1 MRPLTSFLVGIVVAI
16 AIAGAAHAQTRPG
29 MLTTQDYVEIQQLYA
44 RYVHAIDSGD
54 AETYAALFTPD
65 GSFNDNIG
73 HDALVAFI
81 RNRNGAGVRHINT
94 SLVITPT
101 AEGAAG
107 AVYNMFLNVAANP
120 PAITGASQYRDTL
133 VRTPQGWRFKTRVNT
148 REGAP
153 APAPP
158 AAR

>member
-1 MRPLTSFLVGIVVAI
+1 MRLLIAFLAAIVVAV
-16 AIAGAAHAQTRPG
+16 AVAGAVQAQGSQRA
-29 MLTTQDYVEIQQLYA
+29 LTTQDYVEIQQLYA

-65 GSFNDNIG
+65 GSFNDNVG
-73 HDALVAFI
+73 REALIAFI
-81 RNRNGAGVRHINT
+81 KNRNGAATRHINT

-107 AVYNMFLNVAANP
+107 AVYNMFLNVATNP
-120 PAITGASQYRDTL
+120 PTVTGASQYRDTL
-133 VRTPQGWRFKTRVNT
+133 VKTPQGWRFKTRLNT

-153 APAPP
+153 APALP
-158 AAR
+158 AGR